1 MAIVPNYLT
10 LQYTESNNGNIL
22 NHAYHDF
29 VLSMGGL
36 SDYQQNYP
44 NITGFKYVLSV
55 WHDTEGKLI
64 EMKIPPNNF
73 GQGLFNTR
81 SIFEDI
87 TKTDESGYASKRK
100 GKAEVSSTHA
110 GVRFIDAPHA
120 IHQIDRF
127 ARNRQ
132 NLRRV
137 YFGTS
142 AEFFSNG
149 VFNTVNLG
157 FPKTGSKGNLLPFYM
172 LWNGCLHHRDEQ
184 RGLLTYTRFILNSSA
199 GRFLTNKRAIA
210 ERSVTIYDYETLAF
224 INGRFQV
231 KGGGH
236 GGSSYIVNEWSQV
249 KDIEI
254 NAQGDNAFNMII
266 PNTEANCGS
275 YAPLFDSPYP
285 NLQSPYTDEGLL
297 YVGVG
302 PKNLIN
308 NGLLDTNGNA
318 VTENTMLGITRYFV
332 QARKSNG
339 SPASELIKF
348 TLNHQDCKYETIRLA
363 YLNRLGGYDYISLN
377 KKSVNR
383 TEITRSNY
391 KANYGYS
398 PLQYNNVNQNNH
410 WDYGSYEGGT
420 RSYNVN
426 AIETIEANS
435 DFLNEQDARYLL
447 ELFTSPV
454 CYIQRGDEFE
464 PCVVTEKD
472 YTLQTTDNDKLKQYV
487 VQIQLG
493 NEQRVQRL

>member
-1 MAIVPNYLT
+1 MAIIQNYLT
-10 LQYTESNNGNIL
+10 LQYTEPNDGNIL

-29 VLSMGGL
+29 VLSMEGIEMY
-36 SDYQQNYP
+36 YQFYQ
-44 NITGFKYVLSV
+44 NITSFKYVLSM
-55 WHDTEGKLI
+55 WHDEDGKLI
-64 EMKIPPNNF
+64 EMKVPPNKLN
-73 GQGLFNTR
+73 QGLFNVR

-100 GKAEVSSTHA
+100 AKAEVSSTHA
-110 GVRFIDAPHA
+110 GVSFVDSPHA
-120 IHQIDRF
+120 IHQIDKF

-149 VFNTVNLG
+149 VFYTVNLG
-157 FPKTGSKGNLLPFYM
+157 FPKTGSKSNLLPFYM

-184 RGLLTYTRFILNSSA
+184 RGLDTYTRFILNSSA
-199 GRFLTNKRAIA
+199 GRFLTNKRAVSS
-210 ERSVTIYDYETLAF
+210 RSITINDYETLAF
-224 INGRFQV
+224 INGNYKTPTGFQF
-231 KGGGH
+231 
-236 GGSSYIVNEWSQV
+236 SDV
-249 KDIEI
+249 KDIHI
-254 NAQGDNAFNMII
+254 IAQGDNAFNMII
-266 PNTEANCGS
+266 PNTDANCGS
-275 YAPLFDSPYP
+275 YAPLYDAPYP
-285 NLQSPYTDEGLL
+285 TLNSPTTDEGLL

-302 PKNLIN
+302 VKNLVN

-318 VTENTMLGITRYFV
+318 VTYNTFLGITRYFV

-339 SPASELIKF
+339 QPASELIKF
-348 TLNHQDCKYETIRLA
+348 TLNNQDCKYETIRLA

-398 PLQYNNVNQNNH
+398 PLQYNDVNQNNQ

-435 DFLNEQDARYLL
+435 DFLNESDAEYLL